1 MNSTVLRNDKQ
12 GLAVLTIN
20 RPDKLNSLNVEVFE
34 ALDAHLAD
42 LEQQIDTI
50 GLVLLRGSGSCFSA
64 GHDLGDLAK
73 GEHLPR
79 AHFQSQVIERLANL
93 PQPVICAVHGH
104 CYTGGL
110 ELALAGDVILASA
123 NAKFADTHA
132 KWALTPL
139 WGMSQRL
146 PRRVG
151 QSQAMEM
158 MLSCRTV
165 GAQEALTLGLVN
177 RCFADEDFFD
187 AVDTYAQ
194 QVLANSWFS
203 HRANKKLLLQTDG
216 MPLDAG
222 LAHEVYRHE
231 GVGPDVHA
239 RIASFLQKKSS
250 KS

>member
-1 MNSTVLRNDKQ
+1 MHSTLIREDQN
-12 GLAVLTIN
+12 GLALLTIN

-42 LEQQIDTI
+42 LERQTETI
-50 GLVLLRGSGSCFSA
+50 GLVVLRGAGSCFSA
-64 GHDLGDLAK
+64 GHDLGDLAQ
-73 GEHLPR
+73 GEKLPR
-79 AHFQSQVIERLANL
+79 PNFQSQVIERLANL

-146 PRRVG
+146 PRRIG
-151 QSQAMEM
+151 QSQAMDM
-158 MLSCRTV
+158 MLTCRTV
-165 GAQEALTLGLVN
+165 GAEEALRLGLVN
-177 RCFADEDFFD
+177 QCFAEEDFFG
-187 AVDTYAQ
+187 AVDAYAQ

-203 HRANKKLLLQTDG
+203 HRANKKLLMQTDG
-216 MPLDAG
+216 LPLGAG
-222 LAHEVYRHE
+222 LAHEVYHNE

-239 RIASFLQKKSS
+239 RIESFLQKKS
-250 KS
+250 KKP

>member
-1 MNSTVLRNDKQ
+1 MVPSVPSLAFCSTPAHCAKEIQAMNSTVLRSDNQ

-42 LEQQIDTI
+42 LERQTDTV
-50 GLVLLRGSGSCFSA
+50 GLVLLRGAGSCFSA

-73 GEHLPR
+73 GEQLPR

-110 ELALAGDVILASA
+110 ELALAGDVIVASA

-151 QSQAMEM
+151 QSHAMEM

-165 GAQEALTLGLVN
+165 GAHSAWV
-177 RCFADEDFFD
+177 
-187 AVDTYAQ
+187 
-194 QVLANSWFS
+194 W
-203 HRANKKLLLQTDG
+203 
-216 MPLDAG
+216 
-222 LAHEVYRHE
+222 
-231 GVGPDVHA
+231 
-239 RIASFLQKKSS
+239 
-250 KS
+250 

>member
-1 MNSTVLRNDKQ
+1 MNSTVLRDDKQ

-104 CYTGGL
+104 CYTGG
-110 ELALAGDVILASA
+110 
-123 NAKFADTHA
+123 
-132 KWALTPL
+132 
-139 WGMSQRL
+139 
-146 PRRVG
+146 
-151 QSQAMEM
+151 
-158 MLSCRTV
+158 
-165 GAQEALTLGLVN
+165 
-177 RCFADEDFFD
+177 
-187 AVDTYAQ
+187 
-194 QVLANSWFS
+194 
-203 HRANKKLLLQTDG
+203 
-216 MPLDAG
+216 
-222 LAHEVYRHE
+222 
-231 GVGPDVHA
+231 
-239 RIASFLQKKSS
+239 
-250 KS
+250 

>member
-1 MNSTVLRNDKQ
+1 MGETVLRQDR
-12 GLAVLTIN
+12 GGMATLTIN
-20 RPDKLNSLNVEVFE
+20 RPDKLNSLNVEVFQD
-34 ALDAHLAD
+34 LNAHLEA
-42 LEQQIDTI
+42 LEQQTDDI
-50 GLVLLRGSGSCFSA
+50 GCVVLRGAGRCFSA
-64 GHDLGDLAK
+64 GHDLGDIAK
-73 GEHLPR
+73 GERLPR
-79 AHFQSQVIERLANL
+79 ANFQSHVIERLANL
-93 PQPVICAVHGH
+93 PQPVITAVHSH
-104 CYTGGL
+104 CYTGAL

-132 KWALTPL
+132 KWALTPV

-165 GAQEALTLGLVN
+165 GAQEALSLGLVN

-194 QVLANSWFS
+194 QVLAHSWFS
-203 HRANKKLLLQTDG
+203 HRANKKLLVHTDG
-216 MPLDAG
+216 LPLGAG

-239 RIASFLQKKSS
+239 RTDSFLQKKSS

>member
-1 MNSTVLRNDKQ
+1 MNSTVLRDDKQ

-20 RPDKLNSLNVEVFE
+20 RPEKLNSLNVEVFE

-50 GLVLLRGSGSCFSA
+50 GLVLLRSSGSCFSA

-73 GEHLPR
+73 GEQLPR
-79 AHFQSQVIERLANL
+79 PNFQSQVIERLANL

-146 PRRVG
+146 PRRIG
-151 QSQAMEM
+151 QSQAMDM

-165 GAQEALTLGLVN
+165 GAEEALRLGLVN
-177 RCFADEDFFD
+177 QCFADDEFFD
-187 AVDTYAQ
+187 AVDAYAQ

-203 HRANKKLLLQTDG
+203 HRANKKLLMQTDG
-216 MPLDAG
+216 LPLGAG
-222 LAHEVYRHE
+222 LAHEVYYNE

-239 RIASFLQKKSS
+239 RIESFLQKKS
-250 KS
+250 KKP